1 MKLKD
6 KVKDVPVVSVDYA
19 YMHPEAEEED
29 EAEKGMPILVTK
41 DSRTKMVYSR
51 VVPKKGLDD
60 YAVGALKRITEELGY
75 KKVVMKSDNEPSILQ
90 LKDLVR
96 KETDVE
102 LVMEEVP
109 VGDHAANGSVENA
122 VKNIQG
128 QFRVL
133 KDALESRLGVRI
145 QGDHVVVPWLVMH
158 AGSVICRRRVDNEGM
173 TPYRRWRGRPFN
185 RPVAEF
191 GECIWYLPANTAGI
205 NKYEVRWQ
213 EGVWLGIRMESG
225 ETIVGT
231 ELGVVKCR
239 DSRRKPANGG
249 RWNREFVD
257 KIVGVPWEVYPGVK
271 GSAEIRSRVR
281 FPQEPGEAPRPIR
294 GRDEYIPR
302 RFRIQKGDL
311 QKFGFTAGCPGCRA
325 ANRGLPATGHSEEC
339 RRRIQEEL
347 EKSGDSR
354 IERES
359 VRANKYFGELLEESE
374 KKRQKT
380 PEGQGGDPVQG
391 GREGDDQRVDGDGQG
406 VPGVQPRAR
415 DEGVLGEEG
424 QPEKKARQDAAAAS
438 SEESAKEAVPMEED
452 RGIKRNEDDWTEFA
466 MSLKKKAK

>member
-239 DSRRKPANGG
+239 DFRRKPANGG

-271 GSAEIRSRVR
+271 GSVEIRSRVR
-281 FPQEPGEAPRPIR
+281 FPQEPGEVPRPIR

-359 VRANKYFGELLEESE
+359 VRANKYFGELFF
-374 KKRQKT
+374 
-380 PEGQGGDPVQG
+380 V
-391 GREGDDQRVDGDGQG
+391 V
-406 VPGVQPRAR
+406 A
-415 DEGVLGEEG
+415 
-424 QPEKKARQDAAAAS
+424 
-438 SEESAKEAVPMEED
+438 
-452 RGIKRNEDDWTEFA
+452 
-466 MSLKKKAK
+466 